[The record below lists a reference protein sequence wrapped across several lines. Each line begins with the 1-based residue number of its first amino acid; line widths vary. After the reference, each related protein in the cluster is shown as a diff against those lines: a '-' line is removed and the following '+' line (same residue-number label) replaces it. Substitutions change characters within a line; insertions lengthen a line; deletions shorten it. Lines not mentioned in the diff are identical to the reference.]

1 MYDGGTR
8 VPFIVS
14 WPRNVEADESD
25 ALLSQVDFFASFAA
39 LAGVSLDADAGPDS
53 VDVLNALLGQSDE
66 GRAEIVLEG
75 IQARTVLRQGDWV
88 FIPPH
93 QGPPVNTNV
102 NIETGNC
109 PVPQLYYLA
118 DDIGQIENVASI
130 YPDVAERM
138 ADRLRDIRSG

>member
-14 WPRNVEADESD
+14 WPGAVEAGESD
-25 ALLSQVDFFASFAA
+25 ALVSQVDFFASFAA
-39 LAGVSLDADAGPDS
+39 LAGVSLDAGLDS

-66 GRAEIVLEG
+66 GRTEIVLEG
-75 IQARTVLRQGDWV
+75 VQAKTVLRQGDWV

-109 PVPQLYYLA
+109 SIPQLYYLSG
-118 DDIGQIENVASI
+118 DIGQIENVASI

-138 ADRLRDIRSG
+138 ADRLREIRSG